1 MDIGKFQ
8 VVVKMSI
15 LMRAMDGCFDLDMV
29 YLDDLSLCKWSSFS
43 YKGLQLSVNKYHFP
57 PI

>member
-1 MDIGKFQ
+1 MDIGESK
-8 VVVKMSI
+8 VEVEKSI

-43 YKGLQLSVNKYHFP
+43 GKRLQLSVNKYHFP